1 MKVLLTKPL
10 LPVGMEILKQNN
22 INFTIAPS
30 ELNKTELID
39 FCKDYDALINVGHVI
54 DFNKDFFST
63 CPSIKM
69 IALFSVGFDQ
79 VNVND
84 AKEFGIKIS
93 NTPDVLSKATSD
105 IAFLLMLA
113 ASRKAFSQYD
123 RIKQNDWEH
132 LIPERDFG
140 IELYN
145 KKLGIFGLGRIGI
158 EMAKKCKAA
167 FDMEIIYHNRQPKP
181 ELEKEV
187 DAKYVSFEELIQDSD
202 VLSIHSSLN
211 DSTKGLFNKD
221 VLNKMKSNAIL
232 VNTARGPI
240 INQEDLYH
248 SLKEN
253 KIFAAGLDVTDP
265 EPMQA
270 DDKLLSLSNVCILPH
285 IGSAT
290 FETRNKMAELC
301 AKNIVEYIQKGE
313 IITPIF

>member
-10 LPVGMEILKQNN
+10 LPAGMEILNQHH
-22 INFTIAPS
+22 IDYTIAPS
-30 ELNKTELID
+30 ELNKTELIN

-54 DFNKDFFST
+54 DFDKDFFTT

-113 ASRKAFSQYD
+113 ASRKAFAQYD
-123 RIKQNDWEH
+123 RIKTNDWDS

-167 FDMEIIYHNRQPKP
+167 FNMEIIYHNRQPKP
-181 ELEKEV
+181 ELEKEI
-187 DAKYVSFEELIQDSD
+187 DAKYVSFDELLQNSD
-202 VLSIHSSLN
+202 VISIHSSLN
-211 DSTKGLFNKD
+211 DSTKGIFNQAIFD
-221 VLNKMKSNAIL
+221 KMKKTSII

-240 INQEDLYH
+240 INQEDLYNTLNDH
-248 SLKEN
+248 

-265 EPMQA
+265 EPMQS
-270 DDKLLSLSNVCILPH
+270 DDKLLTLPNVCILPH

-290 FETRNKMAELC
+290 FETRNKMVELC
-301 AKNIVEYIQKGE
+301 ANNLVEYIKNGKV
-313 IITPIF
+313 ITSIF